1 MYLANGMKK
10 RKMSSSTTAWM
21 MPAIGVRPPLLML
34 VIVRAMAPVAGM
46 PPKSGE
52 ARLATPCATSS
63 VLELWWS
70 PMTPSATVADSSD
83 SMAPSTAMVI
93 AGATRLFIV
102 SHVITGTCTS
112 GMALLTLKRSPM
124 VSMLVMP
131 AYCFRSRAAMV
142 ITMIATS
149 EPGIFLLN
157 FGVMAMIIT
166 LTTPT
171 NEHQRS
177 AVEKCCM

>member
-1 MYLANGMKK
+1 
-10 RKMSSSTTAWM
+10 
-21 MPAIGVRPPLLML
+21 
-34 VIVRAMAPVAGM
+34 
-46 PPKSGE
+46 
-52 ARLATPCATSS
+52 
-63 VLELWWS
+63 
-70 PMTPSATVADSSD
+70 
-83 SMAPSTAMVI
+83 
-93 AGATRLFIV
+93 
-102 SHVITGTCTS
+102 
-112 GMALLTLKRSPM
+112 
-124 VSMLVMP
+124 
-131 AYCFRSRAAMV
+131 MV